1 MKIRFQVPSSR
12 NYFCEIKNVKTNY
25 YLTFFHE
32 GDKINEKTFTENQ
45 LDREYLRKIA
55 VNIGIEFY
63 ALTGPYDFADE
74 VLRLWHKHYKKK
86 GLLQRLFKK

>member
-12 NYFCEIKNVKTNY
+12 NYFCEIKNEKTNY
-25 YLTFFHE
+25 YLTFFQE
-32 GDKINEKTFTENQ
+32 GNKINKKTFTENQ

-86 GLLQRLFKK
+86 GLFQRLFKK